1 MTALPRA
8 FVVLV
13 GAAAAVVLAAG
24 VQATAWLIGP
34 AFLAFVIVIV
44 VSPVEGRLRGLGVPR
59 WLSVA
64 ALVLLVYAVVLVL
77 VVVLVVSVAQLATI
91 LPRYAA
97 EADALVAGLTGLLGE
112 WGVGVGQVRVLAAAL
127 DLGRLV
133 AVVGA
138 LLAGVTGLA
147 TNLVFLLSLMLF
159 LSIESTEAS
168 ARMAAIAAD
177 RPHIADGLVRFAVDT
192 RRYLVVTTVFGLLVG
207 AVDTIALAL
216 LGVPLALLWGLL
228 AFLTNYIPY
237 VGFWLGV
244 LPPALLALL
253 VGGPQLVLAV
263 LVIYSVVNFLL
274 TSLAQP
280 RFIGN
285 AVGLSISVTFLG
297 LAFWGWMLGLL
308 GAVLAV
314 PLTLLVKTLLV
325 DCDPRA
331 SWAQALL
338 GSARDLPGRR
348 PPVDRVPVQEDD
360 GAPPAALAGG

>member
-1 MTALPRA
+1 MSLPRA

-13 GAAAAVVLAAG
+13 GAAAAIVLAAG
-24 VQATAWLIGP
+24 IQAAAWLLGP
-34 AFLAFVIVIV
+34 AFLALVIVIV
-44 VSPVEGRLRGLGVPR
+44 VSPVEQRLRARGVPG
-59 WLSVA
+59 WLSTL
-64 ALVLLVYAVVLVL
+64 ALVLGVYAVVLVL
-77 VVVLVVSVAQLATI
+77 VVVLLVSVAQLATI

-97 EADALVAGLTGLLGE
+97 EADV
-112 WGVGVGQVRVLAAAL
+112 
-127 DLGRLV
+127 
-133 AVVGA
+133 
-138 LLAGVTGLA
+138 LLAGVTGQLRDLGVGPGQLRLMAGALDVGRLVGVIGGLLAGLTGLA
-147 TNLVFLLSLMLF
+147 TNLVFLFSLMLF

-168 ARMAAIAAD
+168 ARMGAIAAD
-177 RPHIADGLVRFAVDT
+177 RPHIAAGLGRFAAST

-207 AVDTIALAL
+207 AVDTVFLAL
-216 LGVPLALLWGLL
+216 LGVPLAALWGLL
-228 AFLTNYIPY
+228 AFITNYIPY

-253 VGGPQLVLAV
+253 VGGWPLVLV
-263 LVIYSVVNFLL
+263 VFVVYSVVNFLL
-274 TSLAQP
+274 TTLIQP

-297 LAFWGWMLGLL
+297 LAFWGWMLGPL

-338 GSARDLPGRR
+338 GSVRDLPAR
-348 PPVDRVPVQEDD
+348 PAHAD
-360 GAPPAALAGG
+360 GAPPDG